1 MPEGPEI
8 RREADA
14 IAAAIVG
21 REIESLSF
29 GLPRLKPLGK
39 RLRGARIES
48 VFPHGKALLIRFDNG
63 LTLYTHNQLFGRWY
77 VVGAG
82 ERPKTKRTLRI
93 AIETDAHAALL
104 YSASQIA
111 LLDDGEIARHPYL
124 SKLGPDLL
132 DPALKDRVLARR
144 LTDPRYATKRIGAL
158 LLDQSFLAG
167 SGNYLRSEILF
178 DARLHPMRRADSLDA
193 KERLAFARS
202 SLRIGMRAYTQEGAT
217 NDPRVI
223 ARLQKASKKR
233 RSLRYAVY
241 TRAGQACYRC
251 GAEIVREVV
260 TGRRFF
266 RCPVCQPADSVG
278 AMPAGP
284 RKTAGRVA
292 PLPLSAVRK
301 RPRRDGTGTA
311 RGAPPA
317 HRRKSSS

>member
-21 REIESLSF
+21 REIESLTF

-48 VFPHGKALLIRFDNG
+48 VFPHGKALLLRFDNG

-77 VVGAG
+77 VVGSG
-82 ERPKTKRTLRI
+82 ERPRTNRTLRV

-144 LTDPRYATKRIGAL
+144 LTDPRYRTKRLGAP
-158 LLDQSFLAG
+158 LLDQSFVAG

-178 DARLHPMRRADSLDA
+178 EVKLHPMRRADSLDA
-193 KERLAFARS
+193 RERLAFARAA
-202 SLRIGMRAYTQEGAT
+202 LRIGQRAYTQEGAT

-223 ARLQKASKKR
+223 ARLQKLAKKR

-241 TRAGQACYRC
+241 TREGQPCHRC

-266 RCPVCQPADSVG
+266 RCPVCQPADRVG
-278 AMPAGP
+278 QTPA
-284 RKTAGRVA
+284 RLRDDARRVA
-292 PLPLSAVRK
+292 PGPISAART
-301 RPRRDGTGTA
+301 RPRLGGTESA
-311 RGAPPA
+311 RGAPRA
-317 HRRKSSS
+317 HRRKASS